1 MAAESWLV
9 WALTAGMA
17 LIAFFTR
24 AVFILPGSHLRL
36 PPTAD
41 RVLRY
46 APAAAIM
53 AIIVPDLALA
63 HGALSIS
70 IENPRL
76 VGGLVAF
83 ALAAATRSILATIV
97 GGMLA
102 LTLVRFEVGRE
113 PAEMQSSLSGPA
125 ASSARPSIW

>member
-1 MAAESWLV
+1 VTGESWLV
-9 WALTAGMA
+9 WALIGGMA
-17 LIAFFTR
+17 AIAFFTR

-36 PPTAD
+36 PPTAE

-46 APAAAIM
+46 APAAALM
-53 AIIVPDLALA
+53 AIIVPDIAFA

-83 ALAAATRSILATIV
+83 ALALATRSVFGTIA

-102 LTLVRFEVGRE
+102 LTLVRQFAG
-113 PAEMQSSLSGPA
+113 
-125 ASSARPSIW
+125 

>member
-1 MAAESWLV
+1 MAGESWFV
-9 WALTAGMA
+9 WALIAGMA
-17 LIAFFTR
+17 AIAFFTR

-36 PPTAD
+36 PPTVE

-63 HGALSIS
+63 HGAFSIS

-76 VGGLVAF
+76 AGGLVAF
-83 ALAAATRSILATIV
+83 ALAVSTRSVFATIA

-102 LTLVRFEVGRE
+102 LTLVRQFAG
-113 PAEMQSSLSGPA
+113 
-125 ASSARPSIW
+125 

>member
-1 MAAESWLV
+1 VAGESWFV
-9 WALTAGMA
+9 WALIAGMA
-17 LIAFFTR
+17 AIAFFTR

-36 PPTAD
+36 PPTAE

-53 AIIVPDLALA
+53 AIIVPDIAIVQ
-63 HGALSIS
+63 GALSIS

-83 ALAAATRSILATIV
+83 ALAASTRSVFATIA

-102 LTLVRFEVGRE
+102 MALVRQFAG
-113 PAEMQSSLSGPA
+113 
-125 ASSARPSIW
+125 

>member
-1 MAAESWLV
+1 MAGETA
-9 WALTAGMA
+9 WALIAGMA

-24 AVFILPGSHLRL
+24 SIFVLPGSRLRL
-36 PPTAD
+36 PPTME

-46 APAAAIM
+46 APAAALM

-76 VGGLVAF
+76 IGGLVAF
-83 ALAAATRSILATIV
+83 ALAAATRSILLTIV

-102 LTLVRFEVGRE
+102 LTLVRLV
-113 PAEMQSSLSGPA
+113 
-125 ASSARPSIW
+125 